1 MQMQALAFSADV
13 EGWHFH
19 WQQSLDK
26 ALQAIELTGLVDN
39 PLAEM
44 MANHWARYAVEAM
57 GGDEKVI
64 RQHSDAALAAA
75 ERLHD
80 RVWLP
85 LVLGFG
91 SLFHGSWGQWQTA
104 RELSDRGLALAPRNP
119 SILASRILMEYQVG
133 DFEQG
138 EVYLERLM
146 DVMRVAVPG
155 SVAAVR
161 IAWVIPEVARITGG
175 SERFEVVEAAAEAVL
190 SSPSVTP
197 YMASFAR
204 VGPALIAIQRA
215 NATAASEQYAW
226 LQVYRQ
232 PQPEFSTDR
241 LLGLLAQ
248 TMGNLTQ
255 AISHFEEGLAS
266 CRKTGFRPELAWT
279 CCDYADALSERDG
292 ESDHAKAITLLD
304 ESLAISSELGM
315 RPLMERVLS
324 RREILK
330 A

>member
-1 MQMQALAFSADV
+1 M
-13 EGWHFH
+13 
-19 WQQSLDK
+19 
-26 ALQAIELTGLVDN
+26 
-39 PLAEM
+39 
-44 MANHWARYAVEAM
+44 
-57 GGDEKVI
+57 I

-85 LVLGFG
+85 LVLGRVSSLHSAFG
-91 SLFHGSWGQWQTA
+91 EWQMA
-104 RELSDRGLALAPRNP
+104 RESSDRGLTLAPRQP
-119 SILASRILMEYQVG
+119 VVLSSRIMLECQLG

-138 EVYLERLM
+138 EVYLDRLIEVVRDADSGSIAPRLM
-146 DVMRVAVPG
+146 AM
-155 SVAAVR
+155 
-161 IAWVIPEVARITGG
+161 VIPLVGRISGA
-175 SERFEVVEAAAEAVL
+175 SDRFAIVEASAEAVL

-204 VGPALIAIQRA
+204 VGLALIAIQRA